1 MRAVTFVEP
10 GRVEIAEVPDPV
22 PRPGEVLVQ
31 VRAAGLCHTDVHIR
45 RGLDKRAT
53 PKMVLGHEIAGIVA
67 ATSDGETR
75 WSAGDP
81 VAVYPLWACARCAPC
96 IAGQQNACQGTGDR
110 RRTPPTPGVSV
121 NGGMAE
127 LVAVPTAC
135 LVEIGQLE
143 PFVAASMTDAA
154 LSPYASINAV
164 RERLA
169 PGAWAVVIGV
179 GGLGS
184 MAVQILRATTAA
196 RVVAVDQSVEALA
209 NVASWIDDAR
219 QADEPGLSRGILE
232 QTGGYGANV
241 VFDFVGADTTLALA
255 ADVVAPFGAVQVS
268 GMAGGSVRLTA
279 DATCRLPRG
288 ASITPR
294 MFGGTRAELG
304 DVLRL
309 AEAAALVPNITAY
322 PFEAAVQAFDDLE
335 AGRIHG
341 RAVLCLGGAGGDGW
355 HRWQPPSGGTTKNG
369 A

>member
-1 MRAVTFVEP
+1 MRAVTFAEP

-22 PRPGEVLVQ
+22 PGPGEVLVQ
-31 VRAAGLCHTDVHIR
+31 VLAAGLCHTDIHIR
-45 RGLDKRAT
+45 RGLDRRAKPT
-53 PKMVLGHEIAGIVA
+53 MILGHEIAGIIA
-67 ATSDGETR
+67 AASDGEAR
-75 WSAGDP
+75 WSVGDR
-81 VAVYPLWACARCAPC
+81 VVVYPLWACGRCAPC
-96 IAGQQNACQGTGDR
+96 TAGQQNACQGTGDR

-121 NGGMAE
+121 NGGMAD
-127 LVAVPTAC
+127 LVAVPADC
-135 LVEIGQLE
+135 LVEIGQLA
-143 PFVAASMTDAA
+143 PSVAATMTDAA

-164 RERLA
+164 REHLT

-184 MAVQILRATTAA
+184 MAVQILRATSAA
-196 RVVAVDQSVEALA
+196 KIVAIDQSVEALA
-209 NVASWIDDAR
+209 NMRPWVDDAR
-219 QADEPGLSRGILE
+219 QADEPGLSRKVLE
-232 QTGGYGANV
+232 QTGGYGARV

-255 ADVVAPFGAVQVS
+255 TDVVAPFGAIQVS
-268 GMAGGSVRLTA
+268 GMIGGSVRLTA

-309 AEAAALVPNITAY
+309 AEATALVPNITEY

-341 RAVLCLGGAGGDGW
+341 RAVLRLGVGP
-355 HRWQPPSGGTTKNG
+355 R
-369 A
+369 